1 MSEFEFWKDIG
12 NISDAILSYQK
23 KNAEFNNRFIN
34 PWIQLGNLIDREDR
48 NVEILQAYQHATEI
62 DPGTARNWIDLAD
75 TQLNRRL

>member
-34 PWIQLGNLIDREDR
+34 PWI
-48 NVEILQAYQHATEI
+48 
-62 DPGTARNWIDLAD
+62 
-75 TQLNRRL
+75 